1 MNGKN
6 LNIHKNYR
14 TIGTPCH
21 RLQKVMTKCDE
32 VEELMSEDEEA
43 DERLLLHA
51 AHAVKDG
58 YSSIII
64 SSEDTYVYVL
74 CLAFSDTIEV
84 PLFHKCR
91 TQTHRPTRLID
102 IRQICSAIGS
112 QFSKTLIGL
121 YAFTGCDSVSAFAGK
136 GKIRALEL
144 IKTSEDARKTF
155 IQLEKIGISSQDYLL
170 DWKVHMSSICNKA
183 GDFTN

>member
-1 MNGKN
+1 
-6 LNIHKNYR
+6 
-14 TIGTPCH
+14 
-21 RLQKVMTKCDE
+21 
-32 VEELMSEDEEA
+32 MSEDEEA
-43 DERLLLHA
+43 DERMLLHA

-84 PLFHKCR
+84 PLFHKCTTR
-91 TQTHRPTRLID
+91 THRPKRLID
-102 IRQICSAIGS
+102 IRQIYSAIGS

-121 YAFTGCDSVSAFAGK
+121 YAFTGCDSVSAFVGK
-136 GKIRALEL
+136 GIIRALEL

-155 IQLEKIGISSQDYLL
+155 IQLEKIGISSQNYLL
-170 DWKVHMSSICNKA
+170 DWKSSHV
-183 GDFTN
+183 FYMQQSR